1 MRIDST
7 NKDGVA
13 VALLD
18 AESLETGNVAA
29 FRAAITPITDRND
42 QVVLDLSRVAFMD
55 STGLGAMLSC
65 LRSLKAKNGSLKL
78 ASLTPEVA
86 QLFEMVLMDRVFE
99 IFPDVASAASSFG
112 ASRAR

>member
-1 MRIDST
+1 MRIET
-7 NKDGVA
+7 ANKDGVV
-13 VALLD
+13 VALLE

-29 FRAAITPITDRND
+29 FRAAITPVIDRND
-42 QVVLDLSRVAFMD
+42 QVVLDLSKVGFMD

-65 LRSLKAKNGSLKL
+65 LRSLKAKSGSLKL

-99 IFPDVASAASSFG
+99 IFPDVPSASVSFG
-112 ASRAR
+112 SSRTR

>member
-1 MRIDST
+1 MRIEST
-7 NKDGVA
+7 TKDGVA
-13 VALLD
+13 IALLD
-18 AESLETGNVAA
+18 SESLETGNVAA
-29 FRAAITPITDRND
+29 FRSAITPITDRND

-65 LRSLKAKNGSLKL
+65 LRSLKAKNGALKL

-99 IFPDVASAASSFG
+99 IFPDVTSAASSFG
-112 ASRAR
+112 TSRAR

>member
-1 MRIDST
+1 MRIETT
-7 NKDGVA
+7 NKDGVT

-18 AESLETGNVAA
+18 AQSLETGNVAA
-29 FRAAITPITDRND
+29 FRAAITPVTDRND
-42 QVVLDLSRVAFMD
+42 QVVLDLSNVAFMD

-65 LRSLKAKNGSLKL
+65 LRTLKAKNGALKL

-99 IFPDVASAASSFG
+99 IFPDTTAAASSFG
-112 ASRAR
+112 SRTR